1 MLIKLTPLSLLVPF
15 AIAMKLSSPQPINAC
30 PQSEIIPELI
40 AWVSPIPIAPA
51 HALPPGEP
59 SVPTPK
65 PTDQTHVLHI
75 ELRLHNTTRDSHNAE
90 VIDASWRQNNR
101 THRFEWKQQ
110 PDLSPLNRFST
121 IEHRHLQTNT
131 TEPITVNLK
140 LKVDGQPCTLT
151 TVTDVPARRS

>member
-1 MLIKLTPLSLLVPF
+1 VLIKLTSLSLLVLF

-51 HALPPGEP
+51 LALPPGEP
-59 SVPTPK
+59 SIPTPK
-65 PTDQTHVLHI
+65 PTDHTHVLHI

-90 VIDASWRQNNR
+90 VVDASWSQNNR
-101 THRFEWKQQ
+101 THRFAWMQQ

-121 IEHRHLQTNT
+121 IEHRHLQTNR
-131 TEPITVNLK
+131 TEPITVTLK
-140 LKVDGQPCTLT
+140 LKVDGSACTLT
-151 TVTDVPARRS
+151 GIAEVPGRR